1 MRVVVTKGN
10 DSSHLHNFHRITNLI
25 TVLVIVCGN
34 PFNKFLK
41 EKAMKQ
47 QARLV
52 RMLGL
57 LIAAMLFVG
66 ACVAPAPAEA
76 PAADESGETTAAS
89 EAESAAAGGYV
100 IGVSNTLVGNGWRE
114 QMICAIKAEAS
125 ASGLVDNVV
134 VVNRNGGPTEQI
146 ADLEGLISQG
156 VDAIILNPTD
166 REGLN
171 AVIEAAIEQGIVVVA
186 VDQAVTAEGAY
197 VVTNDQ
203 TAYAE
208 VGATWLFEKLGG
220 SGNVV
225 EMRGI
230 DGVPADTDRHN
241 GFLAALE
248 AYPDIT
254 VIAEPF
260 TGWDPSTGAQQALDL
275 ITTQEVDGIWTSGVD
290 YTVVEQFSAANVP
303 YVPIVGADNNGF
315 IQQLIQL
322 ADQGLVG
329 AAVTNPPAIGAVGVS
344 IALDALT
351 GKEPAHETILTPAV
365 ISTDDPAALEALYAP
380 DQQPGWSTYVN
391 IDPYTHYDGS
401 ADVSACKGPGE

>member
-1 MRVVVTKGN
+1 
-10 DSSHLHNFHRITNLI
+10 
-25 TVLVIVCGN
+25 
-34 PFNKFLK
+34 
-41 EKAMKQ
+41 MKHP
-47 QARLV
+47 AKLFIS
-52 RMLGL
+52 LGL
-57 LIAAMLFVG
+57 LLSFAFVLAACAPIAPTGGG
-66 ACVAPAPAEA
+66 AQ
-76 PAADESGETTAAS
+76 PAASSDDAGASADE
-89 EAESAAAGGYV
+89 GGFV

-125 ASGLVDNVV
+125 VSGLVDKVV

-171 AVIEAAIEQGIVVVA
+171 AVIEAAIAQGIVVVA

-203 TAYAE
+203 TAYAQL
-208 VGATWLFEKLGG
+208 GAEWLFEQLGG
-220 SGNVV
+220 SGKVV

-248 AYPDIT
+248 QYPDIEI
-254 VIAEPF
+254 VAETF

-275 ITTQEVDGIWTSGVD
+275 ITTQEIDGIWTSGID
-290 YTVVEQFSAANVP
+290 YTVVEQFEAANVD

-315 IQQLIQL
+315 VQRLLEL
-322 ADQGLVG
+322 ADEGLVG
-329 AAVTNPPAIGAVGVS
+329 AAVTNPPAIGAVGMS

-351 GKEPAHETILTPAV
+351 GKNPDLVTTLTPKVFA
-365 ISTDDPAALEALYAP
+365 TGDTEGLESLYAS
-380 DQQPGWSTYVN
+380 DEQPGWSTYVN
-391 IDPYTHYDGS
+391 IPPYTHYNGS
-401 ADVSACKGPGE
+401 ADVSACQAPGE

>member
-1 MRVVVTKGN
+1 MK
-10 DSSHLHNFHRITNLI
+10 
-25 TVLVIVCGN
+25 
-34 PFNKFLK
+34 PNKILTLFS
-41 EKAMKQ
+41 
-47 QARLV
+47 
-52 RMLGL
+52 L
-57 LIAAMLFVG
+57 LIVASVLLTACGGAA
-66 ACVAPAPAEA
+66 ATEA
-76 PAADESGETTAAS
+76 PKQDGF
-89 EAESAAAGGYV
+89 V

-114 QMICAIKAEAS
+114 QMICSIKAEAA
-125 ASGLVDNVV
+125 ASGIVDKVV

-171 AVIEAAIEQGIVVVA
+171 AVLETAIEQGIVVVA

-203 TAYAE
+203 TAYAQL
-208 VGATWLFEKLGG
+208 GAEWLFEQMGG

-248 AYPDIT
+248 KYPDIN
-254 VIAEPF
+254 VVAEVF
-260 TGWDPSTGAQQALDL
+260 TGWDPSVGAQQALDL
-275 ITTQEVDGIWTSGVD
+275 ITTTDVDGIWTSGID
-290 YTVVEQFSAANVP
+290 YTVVEQFIAANVD

-315 IQQLIQL
+315 IKQLIEL
-322 ADQGLVG
+322 EGDGLTG
-329 AAVTNPPAIGAVGVS
+329 AAVTNPPAIGAVGTS
-344 IALDALT
+344 IALQALT
-351 GKEPAHETILTPAV
+351 GKNPDHVVTLTPKVYATGD
-365 ISTDDPAALEALYAP
+365 SALNDLFAP
-380 DQQPGWSTYVN
+380 DEQPGWSTFVN
-391 IDPYTHYDGS
+391 IDPYTSYSGS